1 MEIRGWDNES
11 CRSVANVS
19 WTTGSTNVYRLG
31 HKGNVD
37 LKYTSPAPGG
47 YYYKDHMPVLG
58 QRDEQQPVV
67 QATRPTF
74 FVGDRVRVCLDKD
87 SLMRLQQGHGGWNP
101 RMAEFLSK
109 IGTVHR
115 ITDKGDIRVQYE
127 GCSNRWTFHPA
138 ALVKVF
144 SFHIGDLV
152 TILSD
157 ASKIQQFQKG
167 HGEWVE
173 TMRNALGKTCKV
185 MKIYADGDL
194 RVTQLDDGV
203 AWTLNP
209 KCVKLERSP
218 MASAAERSNSMMDLS
233 HQRTDHVLMPLQ
245 GLSGTSAAD
254 KLVREAA
261 QGKLDYV
268 QHYLGANLDQVDVMS
283 GGKTCLQVAAHQGHQ
298 ALVEYLLSIG
308 ANVNIVDK
316 EGDSVLHYAAFGNQP
331 DIMRILLQHGANI
344 NVLNASHCTALH
356 ISAHK
361 KPPHCVRVL
370 LEFTADVNLQDSY
383 GDTALH
389 DAIGKENTEV
399 VELLCNV
406 PTLDL
411 AIRNKRGFN
420 CLHHASLK
428 GNVVA
433 ARRILQLARQL
444 VDVKKDDGFSALHL
458 AALNGHSHV
467 CEVLVMEGQAE
478 IDIRNDRRQT
488 PFLLAVSQGHASAIE
503 KLVDLKCDILAKDED
518 GDNAMHLTIIKKANL
533 VQEVPQ
539 QEAPKIYEIY
549 QQLGHVQEH
558 RLMYT
563 LLCYLA
569 QEGCKMDANYKG
581 ARIFDWIPEPEIR
594 ELILNYEQKRVPPAN
609 ASGSNDVNQP
619 KELTELYN
627 NIEMMNLTSQDS
639 TTLSTEQDNS
649 GGSSSMANFNASS
662 NPPTPARRNRG
673 TTNNNNRDVPTPPP
687 ANFSSLSAEDEKKL
701 NTNLPRNHTISPPLP
716 HASNEPTT
724 SSSTSVINTN
734 LTIDASNSP
743 NRNSSQSPPLP
754 TSSKHISR
762 KQHIPQKVH
771 MAPQPPPP
779 FNVKPQ
785 LQAPQ
790 ECVVCNEIC
799 LMITFEPCYH
809 QVCCEDCGLRMKKCL
824 TCHAIIDKRIAMNGK
839 ILFPKET
846 PRQPSADR
854 LRYLE
859 TKILEIEETHCCSIC
874 MERRRNVAFLC
885 GHSACSKCAETL
897 KTCHM

>member
-1 MEIRGWDNES
+1 MNFNKNLNIDKISN
-11 CRSVANVS
+11 
-19 WTTGSTNVYRLG
+19 
-31 HKGNVD
+31 
-37 LKYTSPAPGG
+37 LKLSN
-47 YYYKDHMPVLG
+47 KIFLKL
-58 QRDEQQPVV
+58 
-67 QATRPTF
+67 F
-74 FVGDRVRVCLDKD
+74 
-87 SLMRLQQGHGGWNP
+87 SSNP
-101 RMAEFLSK
+101 
-109 IGTVHR
+109 
-115 ITDKGDIRVQYE
+115 
-127 GCSNRWTFHPA
+127 
-138 ALVKVF
+138 
-144 SFHIGDLV
+144 
-152 TILSD
+152 
-157 ASKIQQFQKG
+157 
-167 HGEWVE
+167 
-173 TMRNALGKTCKV
+173 
-185 MKIYADGDL
+185 
-194 RVTQLDDGV
+194 
-203 AWTLNP
+203 
-209 KCVKLERSP
+209 
-218 MASAAERSNSMMDLS
+218 
-233 HQRTDHVLMPLQ
+233 
-245 GLSGTSAAD
+245 
-254 KLVREAA
+254 
-261 QGKLDYV
+261 
-268 QHYLGANLDQVDVMS
+268 DQVDVMS

-298 ALVEYLLSIG
+298 TLVEYLLSIG

-411 AIRNKRGFN
+411 TIRNKRGFN

-428 GNVVA
+428 GNVIA

-467 CEVLVMEGQAE
+467 CEVLVKEGQAD

-503 KLVDLKCDILAKDED
+503 KLVELKCDILAKDED

-539 QEAPKIYEIY
+539 EAPKIFDIY
-549 QQLGHVQEH
+549 QQLGQVQEH

-581 ARIFDWIPEPEIR
+581 ARIFDWIPEADIR
-594 ELILNYEQKRVPPAN
+594 ELILNYEAKRTAPAI

-649 GGSSSMANFNASS
+649 GGSSSMANMS

-673 TTNNNNRDVPTPPP
+673 TNNNNNRDVPTPPP

-701 NTNLPRNHTISPPLP
+701 NTNLPRNHTTSPPLP
-716 HASNEPTT
+716 PGEPTT
-724 SSSTSVINTN
+724 SGNIN
-734 LTIDASNSP
+734 LTIESSNSP
-743 NRNSSQSPPLP
+743 NRNTSQSPPLP

-762 KQHIPQKVH
+762 KQQVGPKGFVQ
-771 MAPQPPPP
+771 PPPPP

-809 QVCCEDCGLRMKKCL
+809 QVCCEDCGMRMKKCL
-824 TCHAIIDKRIAMNGK
+824 QCHAVIDKRIAMNGK
-839 ILFPKET
+839 ILCQKEN

-859 TKILEIEETHCCSIC
+859 TKIMEIEETHCCSIC